1 MARVIRLVGRAR
13 GGLTILAAVA
23 IVVATV
29 LAVGVGPFL
38 NGIASVSPATIAI
51 ALGLTAIATAAAA
64 WRWRVVAAHL
74 GMPLAWRDAFTSYY
88 RAMFLNTVL
97 PGGVVGDVHRAY
109 AQGRRE
115 QRMAVAARSV
125 VAERVAGQIV
135 QTVVTLAVLVPLG
148 LTSTLGPLSWAG
160 AALAVLVA
168 IVIGAVAATR
178 RGRAVLAREGRML
191 RPLITRP
198 LALVALVVS
207 SVVVVAAYTT
217 TFIVAGLAV
226 GVETEPGG
234 LGAVALV
241 VLCAS
246 AIPINVGGWGP
257 REAASASAFALI
269 GLGAGAGVAVSAAF
283 GVLTMLA
290 VVPGV
295 VVLLG
300 DGIRARRRA
309 AAGDRARHG
318 TRVPARGSSA

>member
-1 MARVIRLVGRAR
+1 MAGLMHRMGRAR
-13 GGLTILAAVA
+13 VALTVLAAVL
-23 IVVATV
+23 IIGATV

-38 NGIASVSPATIAI
+38 NGIASVSPTTIAI
-51 ALGLTAIATAAAA
+51 AFGLTAVATAAAA
-64 WRWRVVAAHL
+64 WRWRVVASRL
-74 GMPLAWRDAFTSYY
+74 GMPLSWRDAFASYY
-88 RAMFLNTVL
+88 RAIFLNTVL

-115 QRMAVAARSV
+115 QRIAVAARSV

-135 QTVVTLAVLVPLG
+135 QTSVTLAVLVPLG
-148 LTSTLGPLSWAG
+148 LSSALGPLSWVG
-160 AALAVLVA
+160 AALAALVA
-168 IVIGAVAATR
+168 ITIGAVAATR
-178 RGRAVLAREGRML
+178 RGRAALAREARML

-198 LALVALVVS
+198 VTLVAIVAS
-207 SVVVVAAYTT
+207 SVVVVAAHAT
-217 TFIVAGLAV
+217 TFIVAGLAA
-226 GVETEPGG
+226 GVDAEPAG

-269 GLGAGAGVAVSAAF
+269 GLGAGAGVVVSAAF

-290 VVPGV
+290 VVPGA

-300 DGIRARRRA
+300 DGIRAQRRA
-309 AAGDRARHG
+309 AHGDGDGDG
-318 TRVPARGSSA
+318 TRVLEQGGRA